1 MELTDIFQSLGE
13 ENFRA
18 LVGEISISRLKTF
31 KLYESLKARSRLPK
45 LNVQSL
51 KKVTP
56 RFWERIQEGDK
67 DLASDLA
74 QAILTGHFDL
84 IVDVLDFLKIPHHEG
99 FFDKETD
106 AGALLTEGWQSQVFE
121 HFRDK
126 YPASLL
132 VLYLNHL
139 SLEITKD
146 KPLFVP
152 AGGQ

>member
-18 LVGEISISRLKTF
+18 LVGTISISRLKTF
-31 KLYESLKARSRLPK
+31 KLYESLKARSHLPK
-45 LNVQSL
+45 LNVQGL
-51 KKVTP
+51 KKVAP
-56 RFWERIQEGDK
+56 RFWERIREGDQ

-74 QAILTGHFDL
+74 QAILTGHFEL
-84 IVDVLDFLKIPHHEG
+84 IVDVLDFLGIPHHEG

-106 AGALLTEGWQSQVFE
+106 AAALLTEGWQSRAFDQ
-121 HFRDK
+121 FREK
-126 YPASLL
+126 YPEPLL

-152 AGGQ
+152 AGTP